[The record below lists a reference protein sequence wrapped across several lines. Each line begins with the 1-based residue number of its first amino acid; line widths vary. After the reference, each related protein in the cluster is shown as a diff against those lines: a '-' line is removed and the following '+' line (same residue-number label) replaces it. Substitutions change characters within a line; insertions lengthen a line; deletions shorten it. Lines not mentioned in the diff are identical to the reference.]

1 MRLSAVDSMT
11 PSMPDFS
18 APSIRIVQLP
28 ARRTTG
34 LLLLTLLA
42 VAALLI
48 SPYFLIVT
56 AALADQSVRDV
67 ASARPLATA
76 QILAGLAFWLILLG
90 FPIYRLLDALTR
102 SRSIEITGGRV
113 KVEDRVFGRVF
124 SWNAPLTEFLGIAAF
139 LRATHSGVRHELIL
153 VHPDRH
159 RSILIA
165 MAPRLM
171 QSDVDPVLSALG
183 VAELPPQ
190 VVSRAAGRATSS

>member
-1 MRLSAVDSMT
+1 
-11 PSMPDFS
+11 MPDFS
-18 APSIRIVQLP
+18 APTIRIVQLP

-34 LLLLTLLA
+34 LLLFSLLT
-42 VAALLI
+42 VAALLL

-56 AALADQSVRDV
+56 AALADQTVREV

-102 SRSIEITGGRV
+102 SRSIEIAGGRV
-113 KVEDRVFGRVF
+113 SVADRAFGKVS
-124 SWNAPLTEFLGIAAF
+124 SWDAPLTEFLGVAPF

-153 VHPDRH
+153 VHPERQ
-159 RSILIA
+159 RSLLIA

-171 QSDVDPVLSALG
+171 QSDVNPVLAALG
-183 VAELPPQ
+183 LSELPPR
-190 VVSRAAGRATSS
+190 VLSRGGRGAER

>member
-1 MRLSAVDSMT
+1 MT
-11 PSMPDFS
+11 PSMPDFA
-18 APSIRIVQLP
+18 APTIRIVQLP

-34 LLLLTLLA
+34 LLLLALFA
-42 VAALLI
+42 VAALLL

-56 AALADQSVRDV
+56 AALADQTVRDV

-102 SRSIEITGGRV
+102 SRSIEITDGRV
-113 KVEDRVFGRVF
+113 WVSDRAFGRVS
-124 SWNAPLTEFLGIAAF
+124 SWNAPLTEFLGVAPF

-153 VHPDRH
+153 VHPDRQ
-159 RSILIA
+159 RSLLIA

-171 QSDVDPVLSALG
+171 QSDVNPVLAALG
-183 VAELPPQ
+183 LAELPPR
-190 VVSRAAGRATSS
+190 VLSRSGRAGE

>member
-1 MRLSAVDSMT
+1 MT
-11 PSMPDFS
+11 PSMPDFA
-18 APSIRIVQLP
+18 APTIRIVQLP

-34 LLLLTLLA
+34 LLLLALFA
-42 VAALLI
+42 VAALLL

-56 AALADQSVRDV
+56 AALADQTVRDV

-102 SRSIEITGGRV
+102 SRAIEITDGRV
-113 KVEDRVFGRVF
+113 WVSDRAFGRVS
-124 SWNAPLTEFLGIAAF
+124 SWNAPLTEFLGVAPF

-153 VHPDRH
+153 VHPDRQ
-159 RSILIA
+159 RSLLIA

-171 QSDVDPVLSALG
+171 QSDVNPVLAALG
-183 VAELPPQ
+183 LAELPPR
-190 VVSRAAGRATSS
+190 VLSRSGRAGE

>member
-1 MRLSAVDSMT
+1 MT
-11 PSMPDFS
+11 PSMPDFA
-18 APSIRIVQLP
+18 APTIRIVQLP

-34 LLLLTLLA
+34 LLLFSLLA
-42 VAALLI
+42 VAALLL

-56 AALADQSVRDV
+56 AALADQTVREV

-102 SRSIEITGGRV
+102 SRSIEIAGGRV
-113 KVEDRVFGRVF
+113 SVADRAFGKVS
-124 SWNAPLTEFLGIAAF
+124 SWDAPLTEFLGVAPF

-153 VHPDRH
+153 VHPERQ
-159 RSILIA
+159 RSLLIA

-171 QSDVDPVLSALG
+171 QSDVNPVLAALG
-183 VAELPPQ
+183 LSELPPR
-190 VVSRAAGRATSS
+190 VLSRGGRGAER

>member
-1 MRLSAVDSMT
+1 MRPSAVDSMT
-11 PSMPDFS
+11 PSMPDFA
-18 APSIRIVQLP
+18 APTIRIVQLP

-34 LLLLTLLA
+34 LLLFSLLA
-42 VAALLI
+42 VAALLL

-56 AALADQSVRDV
+56 AALADQTVREV

-102 SRSIEITGGRV
+102 SRSIEIAGGRV
-113 KVEDRVFGRVF
+113 SVADRAFGKVS
-124 SWNAPLTEFLGIAAF
+124 SWDAPLTEFLGVAPF

-153 VHPDRH
+153 VHPERQ
-159 RSILIA
+159 RSLLIA

-171 QSDVDPVLSALG
+171 QSDVNPVLAALG
-183 VAELPPQ
+183 LSELPPR
-190 VVSRAAGRATSS
+190 VLSRGGRGAER